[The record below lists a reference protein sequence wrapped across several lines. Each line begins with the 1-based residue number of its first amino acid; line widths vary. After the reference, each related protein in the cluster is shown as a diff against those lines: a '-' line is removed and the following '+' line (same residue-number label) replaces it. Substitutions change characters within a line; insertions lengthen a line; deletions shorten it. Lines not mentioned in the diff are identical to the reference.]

1 MTQLHL
7 RPGDRE
13 KLETIIAAFQE
24 HQLKVYA
31 TGSVLEHQDYE
42 DIDLVLEPGAGGML
56 DSVTRAVQELQAQ
69 GARVQPSPV
78 NSTYSG
84 SLVLERY
91 QVDLQGTNFD
101 VVYTIRAGALYSNP
115 DSLHP
120 L

>member
-1 MTQLHL
+1 MTLLHL

-13 KLETIIAAFQE
+13 KLETILAAFKE

-31 TGSVLEHQDYE
+31 TGCVLKHQDYE
-42 DIDLVLEPGAGGML
+42 DIDLVLEPGTWGTLNSAM
-56 DSVTRAVQELQAQ
+56 RAVQELQAQ
-69 GARVQPSPV
+69 GAKVQPSPA

-101 VVYTIRAGALYSNP
+101 VVYTIRAGALYTNP